1 MSFQLDIK
9 NHRNVAY
16 RQNTLYNSTLPHCN
30 RTIPVTD
37 GNRISH
43 KMVLN
48 IAEYFSSSYP
58 VEVNWHGLGRCR
70 ASSSR
75 QRRLRGHVAQCVF
88 DRGWTK
94 YCQQWRRRRRVIH
107 NDNPCVNCV
116 KKDYMY
122 AKELWDLIR
131 FESSLPILCH
141 LQVAV
146 QFKTFSQR
154 ASKVFI
160 YNAVF
165 HIPWPMLQWRPNLW
179 ASNTQTG
186 AFCWQ
191 CVGTDTET
199 VEYELDKQA
208 TVRQLTVYNIWRQIN
223 DLLWRFN

>member
-1 MSFQLDIK
+1 MWP
-9 NHRNVAY
+9 NVSL
-16 RQNTLYNSTLPHCN
+16 T
-30 RTIPVTD
+30 
-37 GNRISH
+37 G
-43 KMVLN
+43 
-48 IAEYFSSSYP
+48 AELS
-58 VEVNWHGLGRCR
+58 
-70 ASSSR
+70 
-75 QRRLRGHVAQCVF
+75 
-88 DRGWTK
+88 K
-94 YCQQWRRRRRVIH
+94 YCQQWRRRRRRRRRVIH

-116 KKDYMY
+116 KKDYIY

-131 FESSLPILCH
+131 FESSVPILCH
-141 LQVAV
+141 LEVAV

-191 CVGTDTET
+191 CVGMDTET

-208 TVRQLTVYNIWRQIN
+208 TVRQLAVTISDDKLTICYEDLINKLTVHTMSVQIKSK
-223 DLLWRFN
+223 DMQM